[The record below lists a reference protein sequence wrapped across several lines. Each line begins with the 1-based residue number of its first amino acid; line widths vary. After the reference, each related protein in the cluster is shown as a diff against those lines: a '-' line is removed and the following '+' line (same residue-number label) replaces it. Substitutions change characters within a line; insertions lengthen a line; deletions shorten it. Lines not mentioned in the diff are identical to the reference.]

1 MSFKVALCQMLV
13 KSDKHENLNKA
24 EKMIREAHQGGAR
37 MIALPEMFN
46 CPYDSAVFRDYAE
59 EADGETVQRMS
70 AIAKELGIY
79 LISGSI
85 PEKAD
90 RIAPKSEGIPEESD
104 RIAPKSEGIP
114 EQSDIAIYN
123 TCFVFDPKGHIIGK
137 HRKVHLFDI
146 AIKGGIQFKESSVL
160 DRGNDITVVETEF
173 CKIGIAICYDMRFP
187 ELIRLMSLKGAK
199 LIIVPGAF
207 NMTTGP
213 AHWEL
218 TMKARA
224 LDNQVYF
231 AAVSPARDMAASYH
245 AYGHSG
251 VVNPWGAI
259 SGQIDEKEGIVFTDI
274 DLDYIE
280 EIRQQLPLMI
290 HRREDVYKLEGV
302 EK

>member
-1 MSFKVALCQMLV
+1 MSFKLALCQMLV
-13 KSDKHENLNKA
+13 KSDKQENLKKA
-24 EKMIREAHQGGAR
+24 ESMIREAHQGGAR

-46 CPYDSAVFRDYAE
+46 CPYDSAVFQAFAE
-59 EADGETVQRMS
+59 VADGETVKRMS
-70 AIAKELGIY
+70 ALAKELGIY

-85 PEKAD
+85 PEK
-90 RIAPKSEGIPEESD
+90 SD
-104 RIAPKSEGIP
+104 V
-114 EQSDIAIYN
+114 AIYN
-123 TCFVFDPKGHIIGK
+123 TCFVFDPKGQIIGK

-160 DRGNDITVVETEF
+160 GRGNDITVVETEF

-231 AAVSPARDMAASYH
+231 AAVSPARDMTASYH

-251 VVNPWGAI
+251 VVNPWGAF
-259 SGQIDEKEGIVFTDI
+259 SGQIDEKEGIVFADI
-274 DLDYIE
+274 DLDYLE
-280 EIRQQLPLMI
+280 EIRQQLPLML

>member
-13 KSDKHENLNKA
+13 NSDKQENLKKA
-24 EKMIREAHQGGAR
+24 ESMIREAHQGGAR

-46 CPYDSAVFRDYAE
+46 CPYDSAVFHAFAE
-59 EADGETVQRMS
+59 VADGETVKRMS
-70 AIAKELGIY
+70 ALAKELGIY

-85 PEKAD
+85 PEK
-90 RIAPKSEGIPEESD
+90 SD
-104 RIAPKSEGIP
+104 V
-114 EQSDIAIYN
+114 AIYN
-123 TCFVFDPKGHIIGK
+123 TCFVFDSKGQIIGK

-146 AIKGGIQFKESSVL
+146 AIKGGVQFKESSVL
-160 DRGNDITVVETEF
+160 GRGNDITVVETEF

-251 VVNPWGAI
+251 VVNPWGAF
-259 SGQIDEKEGIVFTDI
+259 SGQIDEKEGIVFADI
-274 DLDYIE
+274 DLDYLE
-280 EIRQQLPLMI
+280 EIRQQLPLML